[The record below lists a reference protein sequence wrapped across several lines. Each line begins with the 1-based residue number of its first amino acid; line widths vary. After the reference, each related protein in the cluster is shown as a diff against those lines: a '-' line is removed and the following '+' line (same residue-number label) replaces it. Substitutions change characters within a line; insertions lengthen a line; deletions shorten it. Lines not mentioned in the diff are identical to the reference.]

1 MLILEGGAGGHMR
14 HPFDLDDVA
23 TGKDLVSKFFQIA
36 EEIKAG
42 NLPDTKIDGVNTSI
56 KLVDTPEG
64 KQFAMDRGSGQPL
77 DVQGITLDKLTQ
89 KFAEGHGMIGAG
101 KTVLGIF
108 NDALPEITQE
118 LKALGLYDDPS
129 KFFNMEYVKGTTNV
143 LSYDHDF
150 LKIHGVNQFYEK
162 SIRGTPVRP
171 GLERPLD
178 PETNKPI
185 KDPSTPVDYD
195 ESAMNS
201 MVEKLNKYSGK
212 YGFKVYSSIPSK
224 AVKEF
229 DFSQVASQ
237 PAPVTISAGNID
249 QQTLGQR
256 LQVAKNRIGEEVL
269 LETGKK
275 IPAQGKEIYKA
286 VLGASAADKNAD
298 PARQIPL
305 DQLLANKEDYQKAI
319 DGAVFWHATRLLGNV
334 IIDAMEVDHPA
345 VSGPAADHEG
355 MVIYLKGDN
364 FATKITGEF
373 ILGGEASSFR
383 KEEPEDQKEAE
394 PAVQAGKTIALF
406 PGSFKPPHVGHMAV
420 VKALASE
427 YDEVIVLV
435 SDPKEKVRSNIT
447 AQQSEEIFNIYIK
460 ELGIANAKAIASTA
474 PSPIRAAYDII
485 EKEKFAPNTTLVIAT
500 STKDSGRYPQA
511 VLDKS
516 AAKNPTRPSVKEATI
531 PAITTGSGKAFS
543 ATDFRNTIK
552 AVEGGSAKPEAL
564 YQFMPDI
571 SDSAKQQIASI
582 LLGSTQPVE
591 LTELLNIISEIASMA
606 AGSVEGV
613 AGGFGKL
620 LKRKKKQK
628 GITAMNEEEQELRQV
643 IKNAIRLYKQEQLKE
658 FKKSKLEEQ
667 QLRFILRKLIM
678 EVGDEQPVHDNT
690 GINVL
695 EDLLKK
701 IIPIIQTDYKIM
713 TTSETQRLSF
723 RAHIL
728 NAVQNSLKPELY
740 RKEEAPP
747 GAPSLQEKKVKIDL
761 EDADVELD
769 KSKFIDVF
777 DTEKKKAEEDEKL
790 KTPESRLSAGLE
802 KEKLDSTGR
811 NMALQTF
818 KKVDNSITDAYTI
831 LDDAKDKDLF
841 YDYLITNLKLYFD
854 KFEEEML
861 DMPNTEPTT
870 PEYTAEKEKKEQE
883 DAPVEA

>member
-14 HPFDLDDVA
+14 HPFDLDDVR

-77 DVQGITLDKLTQ
+77 DVQGITLDKLSQ

-171 GLERPLD
+171 GLERPID

-195 ESAMNS
+195 EAAMNS

-269 LETGKK
+269 LKTGKK

-298 PARQIPL
+298 PNRQIPL

-345 VSGPAADHEG
+345 VSGPASDHEG

-383 KEEPEDQKEAE
+383 KEEPADQKEAE
-394 PAVQAGKTIALF
+394 PAVQSGKTIALF

-420 VKALASE
+420 VKALAVE
-427 YDEVIVLV
+427 YDQVIVLV

-460 ELGIANAKAIASTA
+460 ELGIGNAKAIASTA

-500 STKDSGRYPQA
+500 STKDAGRYPQA

-516 AAKNPTRPSVKEATI
+516 AAKNPTKPTVKEATI

-543 ATDFRNTIK
+543 ATEFRNAIK
-552 AVEGGSAKPEAL
+552 AVETGSAKPETL
-564 YQFMPDI
+564 YQFMPNI

-591 LTELLNIISEIASMA
+591 LTELLNIISEMASMA

-613 AGGFGKL
+613 AGGFGKP

-658 FKKSKLEEQ
+658 FKKNKLEEQ

-728 NAVQNSLKPELY
+728 NAIQNSLKPELY

-777 DTEKKKAEEDEKL
+777 DTDKKKAEEEEKL

-818 KKVDNSITDAYTI
+818 KKIDNSVTDAYTI

-861 DMPNTEPTT
+861 DMPKTEPTT

-883 DAPVEA
+883 DAPVEV